1 MLNAALEEN
10 PKFTGQTHDIDTDL
24 YYYNARYYDST
35 LGRFLQADSLIANV
49 FQPQT
54 INPYAYVLN
63 NPLKYI
69 DPSGHEPFGGDEN
82 LNLNGDSG
90 DAAVSGDG
98 NSGDGT
104 GGTAGENDPN
114 DPIGH
119 PNLDAAMNGSRG
131 GGGDDNGVQQ
141 SSLTVGDRGDP
152 MGDDAVFI
160 INIGTGETKDGPGLS
175 SVSFSDHESTISL
188 GQSGVAAPAS
198 GYTDFNVNLGL
209 GIGITTGVIV
219 ASDGNAYGYIGA
231 GAMTPGFSVTAS
243 PNSVTPG
250 WNRGVN
256 ANLYGVGG
264 QIGVDKNGAKF
275 VEFGSGTPGASV
287 TKYYIFREPLFNIN
301 DRIRSAEQAGADA
314 LYGR

>member
-188 GQSGVAAPAS
+188 GQSGTAVVGSVAGVGGGSAA
-198 GYTDFNVNLGL
+198 V
-209 GIGITTGVIV
+209 ITGVEGSV
-219 ASDGNAYGYIGA
+219 GLAVEGVDTGNRLTMIGA
-231 GAMTPGFSVTAS
+231 GTSMVGAGREVAIAGRDFYQSSPTPIGKGAGLFAIGIGTAMVGLGGLLITEFSGITNLS
-243 PNSVTPG
+243 GIN
-250 WNRGVN
+250 NRRENDV
-256 ANLYGVGG
+256 
-264 QIGVDKNGAKF
+264 QKERK
-275 VEFGSGTPGASV
+275 
-287 TKYYIFREPLFNIN
+287 TK
-301 DRIRSAEQAGADA
+301 
-314 LYGR
+314 